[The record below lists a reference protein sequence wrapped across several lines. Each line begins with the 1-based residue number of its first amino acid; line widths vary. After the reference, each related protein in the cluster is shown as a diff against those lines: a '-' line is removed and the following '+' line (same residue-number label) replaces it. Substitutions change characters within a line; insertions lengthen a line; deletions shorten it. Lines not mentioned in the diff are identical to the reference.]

1 MKELL
6 FENEKLASELANK
19 ITDICNQ
26 EPITLEILDRSIE
39 IVKHIF
45 YNNGTIKGIKEA
57 E

>member
-26 EPITLEILDRSIE
+26 EPITLEILDKSIE
-39 IVKHIF
+39 IVKQVF
-45 YNNGTIKGIKEA
+45 YTNGKIKEIK
-57 E
+57 